1 MRSLRVPLTVLLSA
15 WMAYAQLSGSSSPH
29 ATTSIIGQGE
39 TRRHAIRVAGGAFVE
54 VTLDP
59 KGTLLSFEIRG
70 PDGLLA
76 QQRRLGGRLDRV
88 RWCAVA
94 AAPAELAVRV
104 SSEESASGSRPYV
117 LAWTTRSAIEGDV
130 QRAAGCQAF
139 QQAEQLRDS
148 GMADA
153 RAAALGQFQE
163 ALLRWEAAG
172 DPLRQ
177 AETLSQIGQLLWELG
192 RTQDSLAAHQ
202 KALAQWRQ
210 GNDRRG
216 EAGGLNLLGLALLS
230 SGQPAQAA
238 ALFEQALAVA
248 QQAGDKIA
256 QADAQANQALV
267 LSLKGENAKALQVA
281 ALALPLKQAAEDRK
295 GEAYAYLV
303 TGLIRHRMGAWDEA
317 VADYLRCLEIRQGLR
332 DRLGISDVHN
342 NLGAIYGA
350 LGEIEKS
357 VANYEN
363 ALAIR
368 QEFAN
373 PHAIAATQHNLA
385 VALIAG
391 GDYDRALNLLEQELA
406 TWRAVSGKRGQAYA
420 LLDMGNL
427 YRRLGNLEAGLR
439 RYGEALALFR
449 EQNDRHGEVRVLLQL
464 AGARR
469 ALNEPRQ
476 ALESYRQALRL
487 SQTANLQAEAGRAFS
502 GLAAAL
508 WDLGD
513 FEAARAQLEEAIPW
527 NRKVRNPSQLAS
539 DYTLLGK
546 LHLRSGNAASSV
558 SAFEE
563 ALQAARSQ
571 GERTVEEEALVSLSR
586 AEAALGRLELAR
598 SHLLEALEHIELR
611 RSTISSPEL
620 RATLLASV
628 RQPYRQ
634 AVEVL
639 LALHRQHPARGYA
652 VEAFEVH
659 ERGLA
664 WGTLQLLAASGVR
677 AEQGVDPRLLDEKR
691 RLDKRLSS
699 KAEALTRL
707 LAQPET
713 RAQAEATRRQIE
725 GLLDR
730 HREIQA
736 KLWRENPRYA
746 ALAHPR
752 PLRASEI
759 QGRLPRDGVL
769 LEYTLGAPA
778 SYLWALTPDSV
789 EVYQLPSQPE
799 IERAAQAARTALEE
813 PSRVAAGESLPARR
827 QRLARAQKDFHLAA
841 RLLSQWLLAPVAQRI
856 QGKHVWV
863 VADGALQYLPF
874 AALEPPVVETASWA
888 SLPAAGVLALLGPAQ
903 KPQVKRL
910 AVFADPVF
918 EAGDARVRTALNTSP
933 RQPEDTVALRSAADF
948 DLVQFPR
955 LRFSRHEAL
964 ELARLAGRERA
975 RVQLDFAA
983 DREMLLNW
991 RLEDYDVLHF
1001 ATHALLNER
1010 HPELSGIVLSL
1021 VDERGRPRN
1030 GFLRLHEIY
1039 NLKLKARLVTLSACR
1054 TAIGKRLEG
1063 EGLIGLARGF
1073 LHTGASGVLATLWAL
1088 EDRATAV
1095 FMKMFYEALLKGQA
1109 PASALRAA
1117 QNRMRRHERWRD
1129 PYYWAGFVYQGL

>member
-1 MRSLRVPLTVLLSA
+1 
-15 WMAYAQLSGSSSPH
+15 MAYAQLSGLSAPP
-29 ATTSIIGQGE
+29 ATTSSIAQGE
-39 TRRHAIRVAGGAFVE
+39 THEHRLQIEAGAFVE

-59 KGTLLSFEIRG
+59 KGTLIAFDMRAQEG
-70 PDGLLA
+70 ELA
-76 QQRRLGGRLDRV
+76 QQRRLGGRLDPV
-88 RWCAVA
+88 RWCAVFA
-94 AAPAELAVRV
+94 SPVQLAVRV
-104 SSEESASGSRPYV
+104 GSQEQAPGSRPYV
-117 LAWTTRSAIEGDV
+117 LAWTTRSATEGDA
-130 QRAAGCQAF
+130 QRAAACQAI
-139 QQAEQLRDS
+139 QQAERLRDS
-148 GMADA
+148 GKAGA
-153 RAAALGQFQE
+153 RAAALGKFRE
-163 ALLRWEAAG
+163 ALLQWEAAG
-172 DPLRQ
+172 DLLRQ

-192 RTQDSLAAHQ
+192 HTKDSIAAHQ
-202 KALAQWRQ
+202 KAVAQWRQ

-238 ALFEQALAVA
+238 ALFEQALAAA
-248 QQAGDKIA
+248 QQAGDQIA

-267 LSLKGENAKALQVA
+267 LSLRGENAKALQLA
-281 ALALPLKQAAEDRK
+281 ALAFPLKQAAQDRR

-303 TGLIRHRMGAWDEA
+303 TGLIRHRMGAWEEA
-317 VADYLRCLEIRQGLR
+317 VADYLRCLEIRQALR
-332 DRLGISDVHN
+332 DELGVSDVHN
-342 NLGAIYGA
+342 NLGAIYSA
-350 LGEIEKS
+350 LGDIEKS
-357 VANYEN
+357 VASYEK
-363 ALAIR
+363 ALATR

-391 GDYDRALNLLEQELA
+391 GDYDRALSLLEEELA

-427 YRRLGNLEAGLR
+427 YRRLGDLEAGLR

-476 ALESYRQALRL
+476 ALESYRLALRL
-487 SQTANLQAEAGRAFS
+487 SQTANLQAEAGRALS

-508 WDLGD
+508 WDLGELD
-513 FEAARAQLEEAIPW
+513 AARTQLEEAIQW

-539 DYTLLGK
+539 DHTLLGK
-546 LHLRSGNAASSV
+546 LHLRSGNAASAV
-558 SAFEE
+558 TAFEE
-563 ALQAARSQ
+563 ALQLARSQ
-571 GERTVEEEALVSLSR
+571 GERTVEEEALMSLSR
-586 AEAALGRLELAR
+586 AEAALGRLEDAR
-598 SHLLEALEHIELR
+598 SHLLEALEQIELR
-611 RSTISSPEL
+611 RSMISSPEL

-634 AVEVL
+634 AVDL
-639 LALHRQHPARGYA
+639 LMALDEKHPERGYA

-664 WGTLQLLAASGVR
+664 WGTLQFLAASGVR
-677 AEQGVDPRLLDEKR
+677 AEQGVDPRLVEQKR
-691 RLDKRLSS
+691 RLDKQLAS
-699 KAEALTRL
+699 KSEALTRL
-707 LAQPET
+707 LAQPES
-713 RAQAEATRRQIE
+713 RARAEATRRQIE

-752 PLRASEI
+752 PVSASEI
-759 QGRLPRDGVL
+759 QARLPKDGVL
-769 LEYTLGAPA
+769 LEYALGDPA
-778 SYLWALTPDSV
+778 SFLWALTPDSV
-789 EVYQLPSQPE
+789 AVYRLPSRE
-799 IERAAQAARTALEE
+799 DIERAAQSARVALEA
-813 PSRVAAGESLPARR
+813 PSRVAGGESLPARR
-827 QRLARAQKDFHLAA
+827 QRLARAQRDFHLAA
-841 RLLSQWLLAPVAQRI
+841 RLLSQWLLAPVAQHIR
-856 QGKHVWV
+856 GKHVWV
-863 VADGALQYLPF
+863 VVEGALQYLPF
-874 AALEPPVVETASWA
+874 AALESQGVETASWT
-888 SLPAAGVLALLGPAQ
+888 SLPAAGVLTLLGPAQ
-903 KPQVKRL
+903 KTQVKRV

-918 EAGDARVRTALNTSP
+918 EAGDARVRSALNTS
-933 RQPEDTVALRSAADF
+933 RKQSEDTVALRSAADF

-955 LRFSRHEAL
+955 LRFSRQEAL
-964 ELARLAGRERA
+964 ALANLAGHEKTQI
-975 RVQLDFAA
+975 QLDFAA
-983 DREMLLNW
+983 DRELLLNW

-1021 VDERGRPRN
+1021 VDARGRPRN

-1039 NLKLKARLVTLSACR
+1039 NLKLRARLVTLSACR
-1054 TAIGKRLEG
+1054 TAIGKQLDG

-1095 FMKMFYEALLKGQA
+1095 FMSMFYEALLKGQA

-1129 PYYWAGFVYQGL
+1129 PYFWAGFVYQGL